1 MTEYFIEFEGDEEIF
16 EELVETTEKAIKEGE
31 A

>member
-16 EELVETTEKAIKEGE
+16 EELVETTEKAMEGE